1 MKKLLLCAVVA
12 VSASAFGQRAQKG
25 DLQLNAGIAFPHR
38 YADNVGLYAGLDYG
52 IHNDITLGVEARFG
66 SKDYGYGVDGRWFG
80 LGFNGNYHF
89 NRIMQIPNN
98 FDFYAGATIGFN
110 TFDYN
115 HPNDKDWREPYRSE
129 AGVSAQVGGRYF
141 FTNNF
146 GLNAEAN
153 VGNVFNGG
161 KFGIT
166 YKF

>member
-25 DLQLNAGIAFPHR
+25 DLQVNAGIAFPHR

-52 IHNDITLGVEARFG
+52 IHNDITLGMEARFG
-66 SKDYGYGVDGRWFG
+66 AKDYGYGVDGRWFG

-141 FTNNF
+141 FNNNF